1 MCSGFGPESDPVW
14 SSCTGSG
21 SGPARASCAFL
32 GSDPAWPCALT
43 SMLTLDDTVDEST
56 SLSSL
61 SPLGAA
67 ASVSLYVRSESDVDE
82 DSWITFSDVSSS
94 G

>member
-1 MCSGFGPESDPVW
+1 MCSGFGPARDTCAIPEFDPDW
-14 SSCTGSG
+14 SSCMGSG
-21 SGPARASCAFL
+21 SGPARASCAFS

-43 SMLTLDDTVDEST
+43 PDDTVDEST
-56 SLSSL
+56 SPSSPL

-82 DSWITFSDVSSS
+82 DSWITD
-94 G
+94 